1 MSIVIVAFCLLLN
14 AMISCIEMAFVSV
27 TISQLK
33 KLEKEGNLSAKK
45 ILKLRLNPERTLSVL
60 QIGIT
65 LVGAISAAVSG
76 AGAEEKISPWIQKTY
91 NINES
96 LSEFISVL
104 IVVLPLTYLTVVIG
118 ELVPKSFALR
128 YSTQISLFSS
138 RILEIGDKILSP
150 AVSIMEISTKLILNT
165 FSKKRITDHSDSLE
179 EGITVSDENK
189 NYIINISNLEKKKI
203 KDIMVI
209 LDKVEFIDSNLTFAE
224 VMKIILES
232 GHTRLP
238 VIDNGIVLGFLHT
251 KQFLSSYYLHGNAQW
266 LKCVAKILEVNEEAN
281 PIEVLRTLQKNQN
294 HMALVKN
301 SELKELG
308 IITLED
314 ILEFIFGEIGDE
326 DDGTVKL
333 RNSKSIRTF
342 ARV

>member
-1 MSIVIVAFCLLLN
+1 MSIIIVCFCLILN

-27 TISQLK
+27 PISQLK
-33 KLEKEGNLSAKK
+33 KLEKKGNLNAKK

-104 IVVLPLTYLTVVIG
+104 IVVLPLTYLSVVIG

-150 AVSIMEISTKLILNT
+150 AVSIMERSTKFILNT
-165 FSKKRITDHSDSLE
+165 FSKKRINDHSDSLE
-179 EGITVSDENK
+179 DGITVSDENK
-189 NYIINISNLEKKKI
+189 NYVINISNLEKKRI

-209 LDKVEFIDSNLTFAE
+209 WDKVEYIDSNLSFDE
-224 VMKIILES
+224 VIKIILET

-238 VIDNGIVLGFLHT
+238 VKNKDIVLGFLHT
-251 KQFLSSYYLHGNAQW
+251 KQFLSSYYLHGNTQW
-266 LKCVAKILEVNEEAN
+266 MKCVAKILEVNEDAN
-281 PIEVLRTLQKNQN
+281 PIEILRTLQKNQN

-314 ILEFIFGEIGDE
+314 IFESIFGEIGDE